1 MRAYYTDRFVLPLP
15 PGHRFPMDKYRLLRE
30 RCVAEGVLA
39 PEQLHLPEAASW
51 EALGLVH
58 DRSYLDAVRAG
69 TLAPAAQRRIG
80 FPWSPEMVERSRRSV
95 GGTIGAARD
104 AVLAAARRG
113 WGVGVNLA
121 GGTHHAHAA
130 EGAGF
135 CVFNDAAVAIRV
147 LQQEGLADRA
157 LVVDCD
163 VHQGD
168 GTAEIFASDPTV
180 LTFSVHGAGNYPFRK
195 ARSTVDV
202 ALPDGSGDEIFL
214 AALDLHLPHLLED
227 FEPELVVYLAG
238 ADPLAGDRFG
248 RLALTLEGLAERDR
262 LVLGMCRERGVP
274 VAVAMAGGYARDTGD
289 TVSVHLATVREAAR
303 LGALEAPAGA
313 G

>member
-15 PGHRFPMDKYRLLRE
+15 PGHRFPMEKYRLLRE
-30 RCVAEGVLA
+30 RCLEEGVLA
-39 PEQLHLPEAASW
+39 PEQLHLPAAATW

-58 DRSYLDAVRAG
+58 DGEYLDAVRTG
-69 TLAPAAQRRIG
+69 TLPAAVQRRIG

-104 AVLAAARRG
+104 AVLTASRAG

-121 GGTHHAHAA
+121 GGTHHARAA
-130 EGAGF
+130 AGAGF
-135 CVFNDAAVAIRV
+135 CVFNDAAVAVRT
-147 LQQEGLADRA
+147 LQREGLVKRA

-168 GTAEIFASDPTV
+168 GTAEIFAADPTV

-202 ALPDGSGDEIFL
+202 GLPDGSGDEAFL
-214 AALDLHLPHLLED
+214 AALELHLPHLLED
-227 FEPELVVYLAG
+227 FQPELVVYLAG

-248 RLALTLEGLAERDR
+248 RLALTRQGLAERDR
-262 LVLGMCRERGVP
+262 MVLGMCRERRVP
-274 VAVAMAGGYARDTGD
+274 AAVAMAGGYARDTAD
-289 TVSVHLATVREAAR
+289 TVAVHLETVREAAR
-303 LGALEAPAGA
+303 LSALQAPAAA